1 MKVKIKREVENQKN
15 AKKINGK
22 SSIKVSIIKKSKKGK
37 KPNNDIIED
46 LVLEDITTELS
57 EEEYDYN

>member
-1 MKVKIKREVENQKN
+1 M
-15 AKKINGK
+15 GK
-22 SSIKVSIIKKSKKGK
+22 GDKKSKKGK
-37 KPNNDIIED
+37 KQNNDIIED